1 MNKKTTLDNLT
12 IGKEAYIEAINC
24 EDKALRQHILN
35 MGLTPEVEVKLVKT
49 APMGDPL
56 ELRVRGYELTLR
68 KDDAAKIVIKDIHD
82 ADSCPK
88 KTKEF
93 IDGILP
99 KEMPIDKKIN
109 YVSQADSFQRI
120 KDSIQV
126 SIDKMTRG

>member
-1 MNKKTTLDNLT
+1 MVFLENTAADCGVYSAKEK
-12 IGKEAYIEAINC
+12 GKERN
-24 EDKALRQHILN
+24 
-35 MGLTPEVEVKLVKT
+35 
-49 APMGDPL
+49 
-56 ELRVRGYELTLR
+56 R
-68 KDDAAKIVIKDIHD
+68 KMR
-82 ADSCPK
+82 

>member
-1 MNKKTTLDNLT
+1 MNVQKIANLNIRPT
-12 IGKEAYIEAINC
+12 
-24 EDKALRQHILN
+24 D
-35 MGLTPEVEVKLVKT
+35 
-49 APMGDPL
+49 
-56 ELRVRGYELTLR
+56 R
-68 KDDAAKIVIKDIHD
+68 KMR
-82 ADSCPK
+82 

-120 KDSIQV
+120 KDSIQI

>member
-1 MNKKTTLDNLT
+1 MIVSRIANLNIRPT
-12 IGKEAYIEAINC
+12 
-24 EDKALRQHILN
+24 D
-35 MGLTPEVEVKLVKT
+35 
-49 APMGDPL
+49 
-56 ELRVRGYELTLR
+56 R
-68 KDDAAKIVIKDIHD
+68 KMR
-82 ADSCPK
+82 

>member
-1 MNKKTTLDNLT
+1 MNVSRIANLSIRPT
-12 IGKEAYIEAINC
+12 
-24 EDKALRQHILN
+24 D
-35 MGLTPEVEVKLVKT
+35 
-49 APMGDPL
+49 
-56 ELRVRGYELTLR
+56 R
-68 KDDAAKIVIKDIHD
+68 KMR
-82 ADSCPK
+82 

>member
-1 MNKKTTLDNLT
+1 MNVSRIANLNIRPT
-12 IGKEAYIEAINC
+12 
-24 EDKALRQHILN
+24 D
-35 MGLTPEVEVKLVKT
+35 
-49 APMGDPL
+49 
-56 ELRVRGYELTLR
+56 R
-68 KDDAAKIVIKDIHD
+68 KMR
-82 ADSCPK
+82 

-99 KEMPIDKKIN
+99 NEMPIDKKIN

>member
-1 MNKKTTLDNLT
+1 MNVQKIANLNIRPT
-12 IGKEAYIEAINC
+12 DRKMR
-24 EDKALRQHILN
+24 KA
-35 MGLTPEVEVKLVKT
+35 
-49 APMGDPL
+49 
-56 ELRVRGYELTLR
+56 
-68 KDDAAKIVIKDIHD
+68 
-82 ADSCPK
+82 
-88 KTKEF
+88 KEF

>member
-1 MNKKTTLDNLT
+1 MNVSRIANLNIRPT
-12 IGKEAYIEAINC
+12 
-24 EDKALRQHILN
+24 D
-35 MGLTPEVEVKLVKT
+35 
-49 APMGDPL
+49 
-56 ELRVRGYELTLR
+56 R
-68 KDDAAKIVIKDIHD
+68 KMR
-82 ADSCPK
+82 

-93 IDGILP
+93 IDGILQ

>member
-1 MNKKTTLDNLT
+1 MR
-12 IGKEAYIEAINC
+12 
-24 EDKALRQHILN
+24 KA
-35 MGLTPEVEVKLVKT
+35 
-49 APMGDPL
+49 
-56 ELRVRGYELTLR
+56 
-68 KDDAAKIVIKDIHD
+68 
-82 ADSCPK
+82 
-88 KTKEF
+88 KEF

>member
-1 MNKKTTLDNLT
+1 MNVSRIANLNIRPT
-12 IGKEAYIEAINC
+12 DRKMR
-24 EDKALRQHILN
+24 KA
-35 MGLTPEVEVKLVKT
+35 
-49 APMGDPL
+49 
-56 ELRVRGYELTLR
+56 
-68 KDDAAKIVIKDIHD
+68 
-82 ADSCPK
+82 
-88 KTKEF
+88 KEF

>member
-1 MNKKTTLDNLT
+1 MNVSRIANLNIRPT
-12 IGKEAYIEAINC
+12 
-24 EDKALRQHILN
+24 D
-35 MGLTPEVEVKLVKT
+35 
-49 APMGDPL
+49 
-56 ELRVRGYELTLR
+56 R
-68 KDDAAKIVIKDIHD
+68 KMR
-82 ADSCPK
+82 

-109 YVSQADSFQRI
+109 YVSQADFFQRI

>member
-1 MNKKTTLDNLT
+1 MNLSRIANLNIRPT
-12 IGKEAYIEAINC
+12 
-24 EDKALRQHILN
+24 D
-35 MGLTPEVEVKLVKT
+35 
-49 APMGDPL
+49 
-56 ELRVRGYELTLR
+56 R
-68 KDDAAKIVIKDIHD
+68 KMR
-82 ADSCPK
+82 

>member
-1 MNKKTTLDNLT
+1 MNVSRIANLNIRPT
-12 IGKEAYIEAINC
+12 
-24 EDKALRQHILN
+24 D
-35 MGLTPEVEVKLVKT
+35 
-49 APMGDPL
+49 
-56 ELRVRGYELTLR
+56 R
-68 KDDAAKIVIKDIHD
+68 KMR
-82 ADSCPK
+82 

>member
-1 MNKKTTLDNLT
+1 MNVPRIANLNIRPT
-12 IGKEAYIEAINC
+12 DRKMR
-24 EDKALRQHILN
+24 KA
-35 MGLTPEVEVKLVKT
+35 
-49 APMGDPL
+49 
-56 ELRVRGYELTLR
+56 
-68 KDDAAKIVIKDIHD
+68 
-82 ADSCPK
+82 
-88 KTKEF
+88 KEF